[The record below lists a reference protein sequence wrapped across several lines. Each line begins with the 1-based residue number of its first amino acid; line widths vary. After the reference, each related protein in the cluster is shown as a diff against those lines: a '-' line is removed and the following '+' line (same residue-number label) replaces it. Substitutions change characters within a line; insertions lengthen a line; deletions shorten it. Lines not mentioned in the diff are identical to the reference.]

1 MNDATSKLQLSE
13 IVSSL
18 AWALKYALA
27 VGFATLLVLG
37 DRLNV
42 PGRMT
47 DEIVWRPDR
56 AFTWALVTLLVL
68 GAVRALVVW
77 GNRAEN
83 ENLRAAIEV
92 NKSKDIAPIELS
104 TRIGR
109 WMADEEFVAEF
120 QNVGRYEV
128 RRTRAAN
135 FAMMSIGKNH
145 GPLRVRAGQFAF
157 DAPEVWRSTGV
168 GTLVVSNRRM
178 IWLGTTRR
186 QEWRWSVVGDV
197 ISDRNGLLV
206 FGRSGRPVG
215 LKMHPAPEVFAYIE
229 QQLGV

>member
-1 MNDATSKLQLSE
+1 MPKFHISE
-13 IVSSL
+13 VVSSL

-27 VGFATLLVLG
+27 VGFATLFFVS
-37 DRLNV
+37 DRLDV

-56 AFTWALVTLLVL
+56 AFTWAIITLLVL
-68 GAVRALVVW
+68 GAFRFLVVL
-77 GNRAEN
+77 GDRAEN
-83 ENLRAAIEV
+83 ENLRAEMEKS
-92 NKSKDIAPIELS
+92 KSKDIAPINLS
-104 TRIGR
+104 SRIGR
-109 WMADEEFVAEF
+109 WMADEEFVAELH
-120 QNVGRYEV
+120 NVERYEV

-135 FAMMSIGKNH
+135 FATISIGKNQ
-145 GPLRVRAGQFAF
+145 GPLRARAGQFAY

-197 ISDRNGLLV
+197 IADRNGLLV
-206 FGRSGRPVG
+206 FGRSGRPIG